1 MIVKIY
7 TNNSEKIAISKNLTE
22 LMTVSGVLRDT
33 TSLQT
38 PSIILNRNI
47 SDLINCNYVFIEDF
61 NRYYYVN
68 NITSVKQN
76 LTQLDLSCDVLMSF
90 KDDILKQTAIIK
102 KQQDNWN
109 LYIDDGSFSAQQ
121 NSRVQIKSFPN
132 SIEGESYV
140 LVLAGTT

>member
-1 MIVKIY
+1 MIIKLY
-7 TNNSEKIAISKNLTE
+7 NNNSEKIAVNKDITE
-22 LMTVSGVLRDT
+22 LMSLNGILRDN
-33 TSLQT
+33 TSIQNPVIT
-38 PSIILNRNI
+38 LNRNI
-47 SDLINCNYVFIEDF
+47 SDLINCNYVFISDF
-61 NRYYYVN
+61 KRYYYVN

>member
-22 LMTVSGVLRDT
+22 LMTVSGVLRET
-33 TSLQT
+33 TSIQNPT
-38 PSIILNRNI
+38 IILNRNI
-47 SDLINCNYVFIEDF
+47 TDLINCNYVFIEDF

-102 KQQDNWN
+102 KQQENWN

>member
-7 TNNSEKIAISKNLTE
+7 TNNSEKIALSKNLTE
-22 LMTVSGVLRDT
+22 LMTVSGVLREM
-33 TSLQT
+33 TSIQNPT
-38 PSIILNRNI
+38 IILNRNI
-47 SDLINCNYVFIEDF
+47 TDLINCNYVFIEDF

>member
-7 TNNSEKIAISKNLTE
+7 TNNSEKIALSKNLTE

-33 TSLQT
+33 TSLQS

-102 KQQDNWN
+102 KQQENWN

-121 NSRVQIKSFPN
+121 NSRLQVKAFPN

>member
-1 MIVKIY
+1 MIIKLY
-7 TNNSEKIAISKNLTE
+7 TNNSEKIAVNKDIIE
-22 LMTVSGVLRDT
+22 LMSLNGILRDN
-33 TSLQT
+33 TSIQNPVIT
-38 PSIILNRNI
+38 LNRNI
-47 SDLINCNYVFIEDF
+47 SELINCNYVFIPDF

-76 LTQLDLSCDVLMSF
+76 LTELSLSCDVLMSF
-90 KDDILKQTAIIK
+90 KEDILKQTAIIK
-102 KQQDNWN
+102 KQQGLWN

-121 NSRVQIKSFPN
+121 NSRVQVKAFPN

>member
-1 MIVKIY
+1 MIIKLY
-7 TNNSEKIAISKNLTE
+7 TNNSEKIAVNKDIIE
-22 LMTVSGVLRDT
+22 LMSLNGILRDN
-33 TSLQT
+33 TSIQNPVIT
-38 PSIILNRNI
+38 LNRNI
-47 SDLINCNYVFIEDF
+47 SELINCNYVFITDF

-76 LTQLDLSCDVLMSF
+76 LTELSLSCDVLMSF
-90 KDDILKQTAIIK
+90 KEDILKQTAIIK
-102 KQQDNWN
+102 KQQGLWN

-121 NSRVQIKSFPN
+121 NSRVQVKAFPN

>member
-7 TNNSEKIAISKNLTE
+7 TNNSEKIAVSKNLTE

>member
-1 MIVKIY
+1 MIIKIY

-38 PSIILNRNI
+38 PTIILNRNI

-90 KDDILKQTAIIK
+90 KDDILKQSAIIK
-102 KQQDNWN
+102 KQQDSWN
-109 LYIDDGSFSAQQ
+109 LYIDDGSFTAQQ
-121 NSRVQIKSFPN
+121 NSRIQVKTFPN